1 MCVCFD
7 RSATRNGKPMFRTSN
22 HVVYLGER
30 TETLRDFGR
39 VVAGVK

>member
-7 RSATRNGKPMFRTSN
+7 RSATRNDKPTFQTSN
-22 HVVYLGER
+22 HAVYLEEG
-30 TETLRDFGR
+30 TETLRYFGR